1 MTFPKVCGAVALLVL
16 SFWHSVHAQSST
28 TLHVVLVKFTD
39 HHPHG
44 YNSSGVRGDNAYKF
58 NDFKLMLG
66 ADDAVGSYDELST
79 VTLSNGEVL
88 PKVYGS
94 LTDWL
99 DEMSGG
105 TYDLDINIVNP
116 PDAPGSEYPEWL
128 VASRTREEYLDQV
141 IDPAAVTPTMMYS
154 TFLRDAVAKLH
165 MTLPSVMSQRCAHKV
180 S

>member
-1 MTFPKVCGAVALLVL
+1 MIPVRIFSAVAVLVMSSL
-16 SFWHSVHAQSST
+16 YSAYAQST
-28 TLHVVLVKFTD
+28 VTLHVVLVKFTD
-39 HHPHG
+39 HFPHG

-79 VTLSNGEVL
+79 VTLSNGEIL

-94 LTDWL
+94 LANWL

-105 TYDLDINIVNP
+105 IYDLDINIVNP

-128 VASRTREEYLDQV
+128 VADMTRAHYSDSSSRCR
-141 IDPAAVTPTMMYS
+141 S
-154 TFLRDAVAKLH
+154 
-165 MTLPSVMSQRCAHKV
+165 S
-180 S
+180 